1 MKKIIATVLAM
12 VMALALCTV
21 AFAAETTTT
30 LKKDGYSVAT
40 IDNSTIT
47 AVAADFT
54 KTTKD
59 NKVVTDSTGTTTT
72 VYPACYTIGNQKYYV
87 VDAGVAEYKLIKD
100 NAVVEY
106 LTTVDL
112 KDGVSDV
119 VSSAVAAKD
128 SADDLVCGDYVTKDA
143 TTNKETPV
151 AVYVVDGKAYVQATS
166 GKAALLNGKVVFY
179 GAEATAKD
187 HVFTKMNTTTDNK
200 GKIVS
205 ITCDSCKK
213 SITVVESGKVP
224 ANYAGKIDAL
234 TLASA
239 GRVILLG
246 TTTATP
252 AGSTGTTTSPKPFD
266 AGIAMYV
273 GMALTS
279 VAGSAVVIGKKK
291 EF

>member
-12 VMALALCTV
+12 VMALALCTT

-30 LKKDGYSVAT
+30 IKKDGYSVAT

-72 VYPACYTIGNQKYYV
+72 VYPACYTIGTQKYYV

-128 SADDLVCGDYVTKDA
+128 SADDLVCGDYVTKTA
-143 TTNKETPV
+143 GVETPV

-213 SITVVESGKVP
+213 SFTVVESGKVP

-234 TLASA
+234 TLANA

-246 TTTATP
+246 STTTLDSGKTN
-252 AGSTGTTTSPKPFD
+252 TTTSPKTFD

>member
-12 VMALALCTV
+12 VMALALCTT

-30 LKKDGYSVAT
+30 IKKDGYSVAT
-40 IDNSTIT
+40 IDNTTIT

-59 NKVVTDSTGTTTT
+59 NKVVTDSNGTTTT
-72 VYPACYTIGNQKYYV
+72 VYPACYTIGTQKYYV

-112 KDGVSDV
+112 KDGVSAV

-143 TTNKETPV
+143 AGKETPV

-166 GKAALLNGKVVFY
+166 GTAALLNGKVVFY

-213 SITVVESGKVP
+213 SFTVVESGKVP
-224 ANYAGKIDAL
+224 ANYAGKIDAT

-246 TTTATP
+246 TV
-252 AGSTGTTTSPKPFD
+252 STNTNTNTNTSPKTFD